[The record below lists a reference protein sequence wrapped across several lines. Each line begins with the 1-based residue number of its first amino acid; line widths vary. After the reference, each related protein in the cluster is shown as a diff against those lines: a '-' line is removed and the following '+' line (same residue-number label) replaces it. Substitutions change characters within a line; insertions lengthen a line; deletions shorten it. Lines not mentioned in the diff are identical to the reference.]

1 MRISVRRLTA
11 KVVSARFFELDQDSL
26 PHEHDVPEIGYVFS
40 GDCELVIGNSHCHCP
55 TNTFIYLPPFHNHFE
70 IPKGH
75 NRNIIAYVR
84 IRPGKY
90 MEGLLPEQALHLFC
104 HPDNILRAMIR
115 EIIQNSLIG
124 NPLAQD
130 RIALALKQLC
140 LELYRLKS
148 NQEDSLT
155 ISQIRIHSLTTRAK
169 DELDAHASDM
179 NYNVEELAR
188 SVCISR
194 RYLEQLFKKTEQ
206 CTPSEYLTAL
216 RIARAMEILKD
227 QSLSVEM
234 VAKRCGFAS
243 IHYFSRRFKQLTGKS
258 PKEMRRS

>member
-1 MRISVRRLTA
+1 MRINLGRLTA
-11 KVVSARFFELDQDSL
+11 KLISARFFELDVDSH
-26 PHEHDVPEIGYVFS
+26 PHKHDVPEIGYVFS
-40 GDCELVIGNSHCHCP
+40 GDCELVIANSRCHCP
-55 TNTFIYLPPFHNHFE
+55 TNTFIYLPPCHNHFE

-90 MEGLLPEQALHLFC
+90 METLLPEHALHLFC
-104 HPDNILRAMIR
+104 HPDNILRALIR
-115 EIIQNSLIG
+115 EIIQNSVIG

-130 RIALALKQLC
+130 RIELALKQLC
-140 LELYRLKS
+140 LELHRLRS

-155 ISQIRIHSLTTRAK
+155 ISQIRVHSLTTRAK
-169 DELDAHASDM
+169 NELDDHVSDI

-216 RIARAMEILKD
+216 RISRAIEILKD
-227 QSLSVEM
+227 KSLSVQM
-234 VAKRCGFAS
+234 VAERCGFAS
-243 IHYFSRRFKQLTGKS
+243 IHYFSRRFKQITGKS